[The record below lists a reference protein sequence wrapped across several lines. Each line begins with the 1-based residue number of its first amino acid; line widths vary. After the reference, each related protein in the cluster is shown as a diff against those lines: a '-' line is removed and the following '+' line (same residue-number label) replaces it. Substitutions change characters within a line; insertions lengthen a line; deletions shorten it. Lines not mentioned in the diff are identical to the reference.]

1 MAGQRDAR
9 AAYMLSWAFAHL
21 SSSFNISRLLYNMH
35 RLHTHA
41 GSRTSRDLSSITIS
55 SMNAHSACVT
65 LSVPDPILPRVLVNK
80 TAIFKSP
87 PTDEKRKLPL
97 SICTKGPLVLQPSNV
112 LLALASQR
120 PIDLAVHA
128 DSNTRLMAAPSDAE
142 TIYSKPSDNYTAC
155 LRLAAAAKPASAL
168 LFFPRQIL

>member
-9 AAYMLSWAFAHL
+9 AAYMLSWAFARL

-55 SMNAHSACVT
+55 SMNPHSACVT
-65 LSVPDPILPRVLVNK
+65 LSIPAPILPRVLFNK
-80 TAIFKSP
+80 TATFKSP
-87 PTDEKRKLPL
+87 PIDEKRKLRMR
-97 SICTKGPLVLQPSNV
+97 TWTNAALVLQPSIA
-112 LLALASQR
+112 LLRLVSQTPIHLAM
-120 PIDLAVHA
+120 HA

-142 TIYSKPSDNYTAC
+142 IIYSKPSDIYITP
-155 LRLAAAAKPASAL
+155 LRLAAAAKSASVL
-168 LFFPRQIL
+168 LFFPCQNL